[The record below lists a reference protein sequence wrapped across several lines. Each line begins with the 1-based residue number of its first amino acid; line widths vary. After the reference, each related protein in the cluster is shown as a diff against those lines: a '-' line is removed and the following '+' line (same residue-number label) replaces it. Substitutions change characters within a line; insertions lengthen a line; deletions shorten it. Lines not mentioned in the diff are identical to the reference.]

1 MSAKTKMNG
10 SVDLLAQAMRGVFE
24 EAMSSTRAGIK
35 ADMLDMENGIKSD
48 MHEMEGRLNTRISNL
63 DT

>member
-48 MHEMEGRLNTRISNL
+48 MHEM
-63 DT
+63 